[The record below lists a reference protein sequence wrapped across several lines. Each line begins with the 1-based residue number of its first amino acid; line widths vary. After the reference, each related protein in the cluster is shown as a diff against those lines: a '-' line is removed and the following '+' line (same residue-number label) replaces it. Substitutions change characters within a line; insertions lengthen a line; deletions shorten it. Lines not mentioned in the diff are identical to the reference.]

1 MRPPM
6 RSSFAQIP
14 ALLYAP
20 LLCGMLLV
28 GGCASLPPPTAEL
41 DVAQQAVTRAEAAD
55 ADQYAAD
62 ALASAR
68 ANLQRAQAAMARHRD
83 DEARDAAVAASA
95 DADLARVRSA
105 AARTRADLQQQRAEV
120 ASLQTRLKLAVDT
133 GAGNPLDL
141 PLPAGSPEQ
150 RLQALDADPVL
161 NPFAQY
167 ERLQARQSVAALATI
182 SRRNL
187 PAGLALAERRVGIA
201 EQAARI
207 EAGKRELERL
217 ATTRSELRV
226 EASRR
231 DADRAMAEAEQLRLQ
246 AQIQAED
253 AARARA
259 QAEQAEAVLD
269 GAQVEQQD
277 KVAAARS
284 KEAALARKEAEL
296 VAGAKLP
303 AMRQDARGD
312 VYTLAGD
319 AFTGTQAQLSKPAL
333 ASLKALG
340 IYLTA
345 LPTGNVQ
352 VIGYSDNQG
361 KPAAN
366 QSQSE
371 RRAQQVRASL
381 VAAGVARGQITAQG
395 KGAAA
400 PVADNRSAAGRAK
413 NRRVEIIV
421 LKVQ

>member
-1 MRPPM
+1 MRP
-6 RSSFAQIP
+6 SFAQIP
-14 ALLYAP
+14 AALYRTRCVPLACTVLLLAA
-20 LLCGMLLV
+20 
-28 GGCASLPPPTAEL
+28 CASLPPPTAEL
-41 DVAQQAVTRAEAAD
+41 DAAQQALARAEAAD

-68 ANLQRAQAAMARHRD
+68 AGLQRAQAAMARGRA
-83 DEARDAAVAASA
+83 DEARTAAVAANA

-105 AARTRADLQQQRAEV
+105 AARTRADLQQQRQEV
-120 ASLQTRLKLAVDT
+120 AALQARMKLEPGPA
-133 GAGNPLDL
+133 GANPLDIG
-141 PLPAGSPEQ
+141 LPAGTPEQ
-150 RLQALDADPVL
+150 RLQALEADPRL

-167 ERLQARQSVAALATI
+167 ERLQARQAVAALATVP
-182 SRRNL
+182 RRNL
-187 PAGLALAERRVGIA
+187 APAMMLAERRVGIA

-207 EAGKRELERL
+207 EAARRDIEQLANERN
-217 ATTRSELRV
+217 ELRV

-259 QAEQAEAVLD
+259 QAEQADAVLE
-269 GAQVEQQD
+269 GAQTEQQG
-277 KVAAARS
+277 KVDAARA

-303 AMRQDARGD
+303 PVRQDARGE
-312 VYTLAGD
+312 VFTLAGD
-319 AFTGTQAQLSKPAL
+319 AFAAGQAQLTKPAL

-345 LPTGNVQ
+345 VPGGSVQ
-352 VIGYSDNQG
+352 VLGYSDDQG

-366 QSQSE
+366 QALSA

-381 VAAGVARGQITAQG
+381 VAAGVARSQVSAQG
-395 KGAAA
+395 RGAAS
-400 PVADNRSAAGRAK
+400 PVADNRTAAGRAK
-413 NRRVEIIV
+413 NRRVEIV
-421 LKVQ
+421 VAKTQ